1 MRDRSVLA
9 SAGLAKT
16 NLVAINVK
24 GVADTSAQ
32 TRGGKENQ
40 IRTPT
45 AH

>member
-9 SAGLAKT
+9 SAGLTKT
-16 NLVAINVK
+16 NLAAVNVK

>member
-9 SAGLAKT
+9 STGLAKT
-16 NLVAINVK
+16 NLVAVNVK